1 MKPQQGLGISQNTI
15 LQEDNFVGDYGVGNE
30 VLDVLTYDE

>member
-1 MKPQQGLGISQNTI
+1 MKPQQGLAISQKMI
-15 LQEDNFVGDYGVGNE
+15 FQEDNFVGDYGVGNE